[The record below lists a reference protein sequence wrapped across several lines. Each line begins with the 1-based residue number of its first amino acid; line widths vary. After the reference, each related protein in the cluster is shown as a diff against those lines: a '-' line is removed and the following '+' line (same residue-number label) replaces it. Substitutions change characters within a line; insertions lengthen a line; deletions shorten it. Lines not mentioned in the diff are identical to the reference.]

1 MSLTKNNRGVIR
13 IGDKTS
19 HGGQV
24 ITVYGEM
31 EIRGRIVAR
40 IGDLVS
46 CPKCKGGPFKIIE
59 GDIDVTDK
67 NIPVAFEGHKTE
79 CGAVLL
85 SSVML
90 D

>member
-19 HGGQV
+19 HDGQV

-31 EIRGRIVAR
+31 EVQGRIVAR

-46 CPKCKGGPFKIIE
+46 CPRCEGGPFKVIE
-59 GDIDVTDK
+59 GDLDVTDHG
-67 NIPVAFEGHKTE
+67 IPVAFDGHKTE
-79 CGAVLL
+79 CGAILI
-85 SSVML
+85 SSVT
-90 D
+90 